1 MQLAKYCQRSMH
13 PWLIRICDAGY
24 NYENIYK
31 VTLMSHTSTTLTLV
45 AMFSLLCAQAV
56 AAQTQQNDTL
66 SINLDGGIAFQS
78 SADLKDSE
86 GSFSVNRWFASMG
99 LNYAWNRRNS
109 IGISFGGGGSTY
121 DFDDLT
127 EIGGGTPW
135 KEIEETRI
143 SITGRFGFG
152 DTGSIIL
159 IPTARYNG
167 GKDSNTSDG
176 RTYGLYAAAA
186 WRISKDLTIG
196 PGIGVFSRLEDGTRI
211 FPILVIDWDIS
222 ERWNLST
229 GRGLAAS
236 QGPGL
241 TLSYALSQSWSLG
254 IAGRYENVEFRLD
267 ENGPTPGGVG
277 RDQSMP
283 LVAMATWDPNPIVEL
298 SVLAGI
304 ELNGKLK
311 LKNALGE
318 SVAESSY
325 DPAPIFGA
333 TFKLRF

>member
-1 MQLAKYCQRSMH
+1 MLHKTTALAF
-13 PWLIRICDAGY
+13 AA
-24 NYENIYK
+24 
-31 VTLMSHTSTTLTLV
+31 V
-45 AMFSLLCAQAV
+45 FSLLCAQTV
-56 AAQTQQNDTL
+56 AAQTPRNN
-66 SINLDGGIAFQS
+66 SISVRVDGGLAFQS

-86 GSFSVNRWFASMG
+86 GSFSVNRWFASIG
-99 LNYAWNRRNS
+99 LNYAWNTRNS
-109 IGISFGGGGSTY
+109 IGISFGGGGSKY

-127 EIGGGTPW
+127 GIGDGNPW
-135 KEIEETRI
+135 EEIEDSRI

-159 IPTARYNG
+159 IPSARYNG
-167 GKDSNTSDG
+167 EKDSKTSDG
-176 RTYGLYAAAA
+176 RTYGLFAAAA
-186 WRISKDLTIG
+186 WRISEDLTIG

-254 IAGRYENVEFRLD
+254 IAGRYENTEFRLD

-277 RDQSMP
+277 RDQSIP
-283 LVAMATWDPNPIVEL
+283 VVAMATWDPNRIVDL
-298 SVLAGI
+298 SVFAGI